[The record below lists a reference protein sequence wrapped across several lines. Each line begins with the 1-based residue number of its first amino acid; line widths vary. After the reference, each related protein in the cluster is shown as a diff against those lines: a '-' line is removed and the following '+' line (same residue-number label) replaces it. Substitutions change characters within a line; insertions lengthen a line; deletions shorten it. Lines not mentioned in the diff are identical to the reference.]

1 MKDDGSIQNM
11 DNFRLYL
18 RTLYKIRSL
27 VRLCHASIRMHKV
40 FPGSSLPLEWLCKVY
55 LEWCAGAIEN
65 QADSL
70 ILEKE
75 IFGIN
80 VSPPI
85 SSYIAML
92 TNISEVSN
100 LAKLAKGASAYKTGN
115 FTEARTI
122 ITRTFA
128 ESEKSTTN
136 FYATYVLCKCNEV
149 LSEGYG
155 SLLVGCE
162 ECEKYICTAKVLL
175 DEKVKDVPTRE
186 RIKEELD
193 DMLLKCLYRQ
203 LKLDDAVEILESKR
217 STAPTSYSRIILYAK
232 IYAGFGDRLSVQ
244 KLLECQCDVSP
255 LHQSL
260 IQAMLLRAEGYHESA
275 LKKLNECDTSG
286 HIEANDKFETVLL
299 RGQLLWELQQP
310 HKSLPEFLYSAKLNP
325 HSWAPF
331 LYLGHFYYKVN
342 EKRDLDKSIKCY
354 KKCLSLS
361 PTNVEA
367 GSMLSDIYRSQ
378 GKWEENLNFLSS
390 ITHANATG
398 GKVQG
403 MRNNWAYLRLGM
415 HYLACEN
422 FSLAIQNLQSVLR
435 SDPSNIDAW
444 ESLSDAYA
452 SRGSYNAALKAYDKT
467 IRLEE
472 EANQEATPRTGIGLY
487 ARLQIATI
495 KHKLGHYSDAVTDL
509 KNILHEVSGYVPA
522 LKILGETLLDQ
533 AKDFL
538 DQGLSKNALENCKHA
553 LGYLTAAVKSS
564 NIDLS
569 CIWFLMGKACL
580 MIFPISGDIVNSS
593 NFTVPNELL
602 MPSERVN
609 DKESNTTNVSKYTVI
624 KLASKCFIRSLQIQP
639 GNANSWHDLALTYFA
654 QTQEKEV
661 SGSSMSEDRQ
671 VLKQKCITSIK
682 RAIEIEPK
690 SYVHWNAFGLF
701 VMNGENLCEDQ
712 NAKSLAQHAFIKS
725 IEIENNAVSWTNLGI
740 LYILSNEFQLANKA
754 FKEAQN
760 QEPSYSNC
768 WVGQALLAEITGAE
782 EDAMDLFRHTTI
794 LGNEPESAAGY
805 ANWVCKTI
813 LRMFKEESKRSID
826 NNMDAEKN
834 NHSRY
839 CIEKMYGITVATDC
853 LLHYVDH
860 IQNDPCVLNM
870 LGILLE
876 KEGLLKHSKEVF
888 TISLNIVVQDINGV
902 ANNTEERLQYT
913 DKIRQSLG
921 RVLFKLGEYN
931 ASEEQFTLVTK
942 RDFYGQIG
950 LALSASKNNKHPQD
964 VYNAYTTALE
974 MAEGEN
980 IKSQVLA
987 AMATIAYKVQ
997 GVEASKTLLFQSCQ
1011 LQPPSVNSLF
1021 SLLVLGMKQSDPN
1034 LVGAALSEIDRFEK
1048 TQPPSHVQ
1056 KHLSD
1061 IIWLKS
1067 LVLVIQGQHEA
1078 AKVVLS
1084 KAIFINPQLF
1094 GLWQAMAMHLLSTGN
1109 KRYAIIAAK
1118 CAQKSEEIKL
1128 GNINDNSLEAQNSYQ
1143 EDVKSLTLVAYC
1155 LASAGKT
1162 KRKEAIK
1169 AASKAVHAYPHLI
1182 ETWTVLLAVISAVK
1196 NEEPNQ
1202 ENTLLQMKI
1211 GLSAKIILTSNNNDQ
1226 RKNNYHELSKWIT
1239 KFL

>member
-1 MKDDGSIQNM
+1 M
-11 DNFRLYL
+11 DNFRVYL

-40 FPGSSLPLEWLCKVY
+40 FPGSSLPLEWLCKAY

-70 ILEKE
+70 TLEKE

-85 SSYIAML
+85 SSYIATL
-92 TNISEVSN
+92 SNISEVSN
-100 LAKLAKGASAYKTGN
+100 LAKLAKGASAYKNGN
-115 FTEARTI
+115 YTEARTV

-136 FYATYVLCKCNEV
+136 FYATYVLCKCHEV

-162 ECEKYICTAKVLL
+162 ECQSYICTAKVLL
-175 DEKVKDVPTRE
+175 DEKVKDVPTRK

-193 DMLLKCLYRQ
+193 EMLLKCLYRQ
-203 LKLDDAVEILESKR
+203 LKLDEAVEILELKQS
-217 STAPTSYSRIILYAK
+217 SAPTSYSRMILYAK
-232 IYAGFGDRLSVQ
+232 IFAGSGDRLSVQ
-244 KLLECQCDVSP
+244 SLFENQYEVMP
-255 LHQSL
+255 FHQSL
-260 IQAMLLRAEGYHESA
+260 VQAMLLRAEGYHESA
-275 LKKLNECDTSG
+275 LKKLYECDTSG
-286 HIEANDKFETVLL
+286 HIEVNDKFETILL

-310 HKSLPEFLYSAKLNP
+310 HKSLPEFLSAAKLNP
-325 HSWAPF
+325 HSWVPF
-331 LYLGHFYYKVN
+331 LYLGHFYYKIN

-361 PTNVEA
+361 PTNMDA
-367 GSMLSDIYRSQ
+367 GAMLSDIYRSQ

-390 ITHANATG
+390 ITHSASG
-398 GKVQG
+398 RKVQSI
-403 MRNNWAYLRLGM
+403 RNNWAYLRLGM
-415 HYLACEN
+415 HYLACEK

-452 SRGSYNAALKAYDKT
+452 ARGSYNAALKAYDKT

-472 EANQEATPRTGIGLY
+472 AANQEAKPKNGIGLY

-495 KHKLGHYSDAVTDL
+495 KHKLGHYADAVTDL
-509 KNILHEVSGYVPA
+509 KNILNEVSGYVPA

-538 DQGLSKNALENCKHA
+538 DQGLSKNALENCQHA
-553 LGYLTAAVKSS
+553 LGYLTSAVKTS

-580 MIFPISGDIVNSS
+580 IIFPISDDIIRSS

-602 MPSERVN
+602 IPPEPVQNKDMAP
-609 DKESNTTNVSKYTVI
+609 NVDKYTVI
-624 KLASKCFIRSLQIQP
+624 KLAAKCFIRSLQIQP

-654 QTQEKEV
+654 QIQEEEA
-661 SGSSMSEDRQ
+661 SGLSLSENRNE
-671 VLKQKCITSIK
+671 LKQKCITSIK

-690 SYVHWNAFGLF
+690 SYIHWNAFGLF
-701 VMNGENLCEDQ
+701 KMHGENLCEDP

-725 IEIENNAVSWTNLGI
+725 IEIENNGVSWTNLGI
-740 LYILSNEFQLANKA
+740 LYILSNEFKLANKA

-760 QEPSYSNC
+760 QDPSYINC
-768 WVGQALLAEITGAE
+768 WVGQALLAEISGVDE
-782 EDAMDLFRHTTI
+782 EAMDLFRHTTI

-813 LRMFKEESKRSID
+813 LRMFKEESKKAID
-826 NNMDAEKN
+826 DKIDVQRN
-834 NHSRY
+834 NHGRY

-853 LLHYVDH
+853 LLQYADK
-860 IQNDPCVLNM
+860 IPNDPCILNM

-876 KEGLLKHSKEVF
+876 KEGLLKHSKKIL
-888 TISLNIVVQDINGV
+888 TTALNIVDKDVNLIADT
-902 ANNTEERLQYT
+902 TEERLQYT
-913 DKIRQSLG
+913 DKIRQNLG
-921 RVLFKLGEYN
+921 RVLYKLGEYN
-931 ASEEQFTLVTK
+931 ASEEQFSLATK
-942 RDFYGQIG
+942 RDFYGQVG

-964 VYNAYTTALE
+964 VYSAYTTALE
-974 MAEGEN
+974 MAKGEN
-980 IKSQVLA
+980 VRSQVLA

-997 GVEASKTLLFQSCQ
+997 GAEASKTLLFQSCQ

-1034 LVGAALSEIDRFEK
+1034 LVGAAMSEIDRFEK
-1048 TQPPSHVQ
+1048 TQPASHVQ

-1078 AKVVLS
+1078 AKVALS
-1084 KAIFINPQLF
+1084 KALFINPQLF
-1094 GLWQAMAMHLLSTGN
+1094 GLWQAMAMHLLSTGD

-1128 GNINDNSLEAQNSYQ
+1128 GNLSNSLETQNSSQ
-1143 EDVKSLTLVAYC
+1143 DVKSLTLVAFC

-1162 KRKEAIK
+1162 KRKEAVK

-1196 NEEPNQ
+1196 DEESTQ
-1202 ENTLLQMKI
+1202 ENKLLQMKI
-1211 GLSAKIILTSNNNDQ
+1211 GLSAKIILTSSNDYQ
-1226 RKNNYHELSKWIT
+1226 KKNNYNELSKWIT